1 MEEAEI
7 IPLPTALVGDGKF
20 FILTAKGDSMTGIG
34 VDDGDLVI
42 VREQNT
48 CRDGVHLKPEGY
60 LMLANELVK
69 CVSKLI

>member
-1 MEEAEI
+1 
-7 IPLPTALVGDGKF
+7 
-20 FILTAKGDSMTGIG
+20 MTGIG